1 MNKAF
6 YATLILHAK
15 NELSHMNYLLVRA
28 NSGFFAERSID
39 QAIEHLQLTK
49 DYLLKAK
56 QSYIST
62 RPPSQNQ
69 IQIQNPLPDLE
80 SPRKQSYLS

>member
-62 RPPSQNQ
+62 RPPTQN
-69 IQIQNPLPDLE
+69 IQIHNPLPDLE